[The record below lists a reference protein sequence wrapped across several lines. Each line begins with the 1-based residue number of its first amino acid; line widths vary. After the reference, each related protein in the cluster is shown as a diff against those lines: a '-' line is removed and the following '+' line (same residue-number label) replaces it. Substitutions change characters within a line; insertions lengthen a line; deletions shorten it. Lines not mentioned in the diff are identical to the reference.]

1 MLQCDTE
8 QRGTTP
14 NKTLR
19 TTENSNMLPKKKK
32 KQGEGK
38 QMFVNKW
45 FQRKHCVTLLI
56 LISVSGDPN
65 LIPLFWLTN
74 I

>member
-19 TTENSNMLPKKKK
+19 TTENSHMLPKKKK
-32 KQGEGK
+32 TRGGQAN
-38 QMFVNKW
+38 V
-45 FQRKHCVTLLI
+45 C
-56 LISVSGDPN
+56 
-65 LIPLFWLTN
+65 
-74 I
+74 

>member
-32 KQGEGK
+32 
-38 QMFVNKW
+38 NKG
-45 FQRKHCVTLLI
+45 RASKCL
-56 LISVSGDPN
+56 
-65 LIPLFWLTN
+65 LTN
-74 I
+74 DFKENTV